1 MLQPSKLE
9 RHGHPTVRAGPTYR
23 WNPRGLHVPTAGLT
37 LLSWF
42 PSPSLFSGVGR
53 AKKADLR
60 QQSVVVRTL
69 GFCRKQTKNVDI
81 NNRARTLLG
90 DISSWSGASSLLV
103 RGHRI
108 LQLDGVSVRLP
119 TAASL
124 QTHRQAARIPA
135 TRPPPLSTFF
145 RGRGIVR
152 SQKTRAKRH

>member
-1 MLQPSKLE
+1 MLVALE
-9 RHGHPTVRAGPTYR
+9 P
-23 WNPRGLHVPTAGLT
+23 
-37 LLSWF
+37 
-42 PSPSLFSGVGR
+42 
-53 AKKADLR
+53 K
-60 QQSVVVRTL
+60 
-69 GFCRKQTKNVDI
+69 DI

-124 QTHRQAARIPA
+124 DTHRQAARIAP

-152 SQKTRAKRH
+152 SQKTRAKNADIRDAGHTVPRGRGGR